1 MENIKIKNFSN
12 NIINNNTNNDTN
24 NEANNNTNNDSNIVN
39 ADVLRTNKIDTK
51 YKDQCIELKN
61 IEYKTMLLKGK
72 SKLAPTDNNSFNIE
86 SILDKESTEYKKETW
101 NKLDNTIKRKKL
113 HLFAEQFV
121 KDNSLSDDELNII
134 KDSLIHYLDRKMI
147 NKSKDVTYNK
157 ETGLIETI
165 PILEYN
171 MGSRRFTLK
180 RNGKTSINMKPP
192 KTRKKNDK
200 ISNKSDK
207 CKIDTKKD

>member
-1 MENIKIKNFSN
+1 MENIKIKNIS
-12 NIINNNTNNDTN
+12 NIINSLGNADNVS
-24 NEANNNTNNDSNIVN
+24 NNDSNN
-39 ADVLRTNKIDTK
+39 SLNTDTQRTNKIDKK

-61 IEYKTMLLKGK
+61 IEYKTMLLKGNG
-72 SKLAPTDNNSFNIE
+72 KLAPTGNNSFNIE

-113 HLFAEQFV
+113 HLFAEQFA

-147 NKSKDVTYNK
+147 NKSKEVTYNK

-171 MGSRRFTLK
+171 VGSRRFTLK

-200 ISNKSDK
+200 ISDKSDK
-207 CKIDTKKD
+207 CKIDTKKE